1 MNSSARFFC
10 FAFVLLFC
18 FLSPLFPQ
26 DSDSNAEGE
35 TELEDGDWADFG
47 EGREIVKTG
56 APERTSQQQTITR
69 EQIERIAAP
78 DVIALLEEA
87 LDMPVTRHG
96 AYGNASD
103 VNMRGFSTERIAI
116 LIDGVPANSALSGD
130 FDFYSLDMNNIER
143 IEVIYGGSDSKYNVS
158 GALGGVINI
167 VTRKQHD
174 PGLRWGFGLSNLSYW
189 PNLADPSYTEWDGEE
204 QEPQLRE
211 LVDTQ
216 KADAF
221 LSWGGERFSAGAHVF
236 ANRAGNS
243 YTYIDSFLYQVRRKQ
258 YNDVWDA
265 GAGGILSWNFPNLA
279 KLFLTLDAYYSDR
292 TLPATG
298 FSHVAG
304 KQHDVIL
311 RDKLMFEAPVFL
323 RDDISMEATVSHN
336 FGRMYYSLNDT
347 TPSIHY
353 QNGVALIN
361 RWAWL
366 PARQF
371 ALRSGFDYRY
381 ILLDSTGAGTRD
393 RHDGGVYLTP
403 EWSPVL
409 SLRVIPSIK
418 AVTDGK
424 EFIPVPKL
432 GISWEATEYLVLKN
446 NYFRSF
452 KFPDFDDLYW
462 AGGGY
467 HGNPDLRP
475 EDGWG
480 ADLVAEYQWRET
492 LAAEGTVFAQYTVD
506 SIHWHKAWDGSW
518 EPTNIGEAAL
528 FGADLRVKTGFDVS
542 WGPIEK
548 ISPSASYQYLLTYLL
563 SYGYSWEDGKRIP
576 YQPLHTIGA
585 SLDLSWGSGSVT
597 LSGHY
602 ESLRYYSPTNLI
614 ELEPYLLLTVNAN
627 QELGKRLRAS
637 AGLRNLLNRSYESY
651 NRYPM
656 PGLNATLG
664 LRFEY

>member
-1 MNSSARFFC
+1 MKNSARFLC
-10 FAFVLLFC
+10 LVLVLLFSS
-18 FLSPLFPQ
+18 LPSIFPQ
-26 DSDSNAEGE
+26 DAVSNAEGE
-35 TELEDGDWADFG
+35 PDDGDWADFG
-47 EGREIVKTG
+47 EAGELVKTG

-78 DVIALLEEA
+78 DVAALLEEA

-96 AYGNASD
+96 AYGNSSD

-116 LIDGVPANSALSGD
+116 LIDGVPANSAMSGD

-143 IEVIYGGSDSKYNVS
+143 IEVIYGGSDSKHNVS

-167 VTRKQHD
+167 VTRKQYE

-189 PNLADPSYTEWDGEE
+189 PNFSDPSYAEWDGEE
-204 QEPQLRE
+204 KEPQLQE
-211 LVDTQ
+211 FVDTQ
-216 KADAF
+216 KADAS
-221 LSWGGERFSAGAHVF
+221 LSWGGERFSAGAHF
-236 ANRAGNS
+236 FGNRAGNS

-265 GAGGILSWNFPNLA
+265 GAGGILSWNFPSLA

-304 KQHDVIL
+304 KQYDVIA

-323 RDDISMEATVSHN
+323 RDDFSMEATVSHS
-336 FGRMYYSLNDT
+336 FGRMYYSLNNT

-353 QNGVALIN
+353 QNGAALIN

-366 PARQF
+366 PSRQF
-371 ALRSGFDYRY
+371 SLCSGFDYRY
-381 ILLDSTGAGTRD
+381 IALDSTGTGYRD

-403 EWSPVL
+403 EWSPVPA
-409 SLRVIPSIK
+409 LRVIPSIK
-418 AVTDGK
+418 VVTDG
-424 EFIPVPKL
+424 EAAVPVPKL
-432 GISWEATEYLVLKN
+432 GISWEATECLILKN
-446 NYFRSF
+446 NYFRGF

-480 ADLVAEYQWRET
+480 TDLVAEYRWRET
-492 LAAEGTVFAQYTVD
+492 LTAEGTVFAQYTVD
-506 SIHWHKAWDGSW
+506 SIHWHKSWDGSW

-528 FGADLRVKTGFDVS
+528 FGLDLRLKTGFDVS
-542 WGPIEK
+542 WGPIQK
-548 ISPSASYQYLLTYLL
+548 ISPSASYQYLSTYLL
-563 SYGYSWEDGKRIP
+563 SYGYSWEDEKRIP
-576 YQPLHTIGA
+576 YQPMHTIGA
-585 SLDLSWGSGSVT
+585 SVDLSWGSGSLA

-614 ELEPYLLLTVNAN
+614 ELAPYLLLNVNLSQTIGERWRVYTA
-627 QELGKRLRAS
+627 
-637 AGLRNLLNRSYESY
+637 LRNLLNQSYESY

-656 PGLNATLG
+656 PGFNITAG